1 MGPEIS
7 GTEATP
13 VALTLWGGVC
23 VALTAPC
30 RLLALRAARRP
41 SPACCS
47 PAGRGWLR

>member
-7 GTEATP
+7 GTEAP
-13 VALTLWGGVC
+13 VALTPWGGVG

-30 RLLALRAARRP
+30 RLLALRAVRTP
-41 SPACCS
+41 SPAYCS